1 MLKNSLAF
9 ALFAYYMLVVRNAD
23 YLFAVQERSL
33 FLFDSQFFDM
43 TMVKPGA
50 LMTYAGC
57 FLTQFF
63 HYPALGGCILMAIW
77 LITYFVTVKAFRM
90 KGWWRCL
97 ALIPVCALL
106 ASVVDMGY
114 WLYYNKVLGYWFA
127 PSVALLVN
135 MIALWGCRFVGR
147 LGKWGEPLYI
157 FLWCV
162 VGYLATGWLGLLT
175 ALLMGVR
182 DIVSA
187 PRSRV
192 VPLCVAVA
200 GVIAVPIVAYN
211 FYSQMRISDAWIVGL
226 PLFQQDVY
234 TSVRMLVPFI
244 VLASSLIVLGFVRF
258 PGLQGKGKKWL
269 WLSVEVVCM
278 VVFALGVYKMDFS
291 DSNYHTELR
300 VYRAAEEQRWDDV
313 LAEVSGSSTDPTRE
327 IILFRNIALTY
338 QGTLGSQMFRYNNM
352 SIPPAV
358 GDSLRVHMSQINAP
372 LVYLLYGRMNFATR
386 WSMENAVEYGFSP
399 TVYKTMAIAAIVSG
413 EYDLAEKYLL
423 TLKKTLYHSG
433 WADRYLTVVKDHRLR
448 EKLPELAKMV
458 EFYAHFSNRLDS
470 DEGLVEMYLLNY
482 FSNTMNKDCKLLQ
495 ETTLA
500 YALLSKDIQLFWPRF
515 FLYAH
520 LHRGEDMPIHYQEAA
535 FLYGNLEHEVDI
547 STMPFDQ
554 SKVIQ
559 RYANFQRLSSSLASR
574 GLSSEQIGEQ
584 TKVSYGDT
592 FWWFYFFCRGL
603 ESY

>member
-9 ALFAYYMLVVRNAD
+9 ALFAYYMLAVRNAD

-50 LMTYAGC
+50 LMTYVGC

-63 HYPALGGCILMAIW
+63 HYPALGSGILIAIW
-77 LITYFVTVKAFRM
+77 LLTFFVMVKAFRM
-90 KGWWRCL
+90 KGWWGCL

-106 ASVVDMGY
+106 ASVIDMGY
-114 WLYYNKVLGYWFA
+114 WIYYNKVHGYWFA

-135 MIALWGCRFVGR
+135 MLALWGCRLTGR
-147 LGKWGEPLYI
+147 LGKWIEPLYI
-157 FLWCV
+157 FVWCV
-162 VGYLATGWLGLLT
+162 IGYLATGWMGLLT
-175 ALLMGVR
+175 TFIMGVR
-182 DIVSA
+182 GITSA
-187 PRSRV
+187 PRSRI

-200 GVIAVPIVAYN
+200 SIIAVPVVTYN
-211 FYSQMRISDAWIVGL
+211 FYSQMRIDDAWIVGL
-226 PLFQQDVY
+226 PLFQQNAY
-234 TSVRMLVPFI
+234 TSIHMLVPFI
-244 VLASSLIVLGFVRF
+244 VLAFSLLVFGIVRF
-258 PGLQGKGKKWL
+258 PDLSGMGKKWL

-300 VYRAAEEQRWDDV
+300 VYRAAEEYRWEDV
-313 LAEVSGSSTDPTRE
+313 LSEVSDNPTDPTRE
-327 IILFRNIALTY
+327 IILFKNIALTY
-338 QGTLGSQMFRYNNM
+338 KGTLGSQMFRYNNM

-358 GDSLRVHMSQINAP
+358 GDSLKVHMAQINAP

-399 TVYKTMAIAAIVSG
+399 TAYKTMAIAAIVSG

-423 TLKKTLYHSG
+423 TLKKTLYYSE
-433 WADRYLTVVKDHRLR
+433 WADRYLPVVKNHGLR
-448 EKLPELAKMV
+448 EKLPELANML
-458 EFYAHFSNRLDS
+458 EFYAHFSSRLDS

-482 FSNTMNKDCKLLQ
+482 FSNTMNKDSKLLQ

-500 YALLSKDIQLFWPRF
+500 YSLLSKDIQLFWPRF

-520 LHRGEDMPIHYQEAA
+520 LHKGEDMPIHYQEAA

-559 RYANFQRLSSSLASR
+559 RYTNFQQLSTSLASR
-574 GLSSEQIGEQ
+574 GLTAEQIGEQ
-584 TKVSYGDT
+584 TRASYGDT

-603 ESY
+603 ASY